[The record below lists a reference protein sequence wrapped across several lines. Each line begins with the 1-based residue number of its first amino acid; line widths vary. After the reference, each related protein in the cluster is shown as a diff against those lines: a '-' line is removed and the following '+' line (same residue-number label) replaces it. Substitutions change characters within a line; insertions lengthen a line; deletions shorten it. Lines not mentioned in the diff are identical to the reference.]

1 MSIYL
6 KITLLMMI
14 SGFVSEFFAKAQRKM
29 DTEEGKGA
37 SNAYMFWGTIDLL
50 SWATAVV
57 FAVISI
63 VKA

>member
-6 KITLLMMI
+6 KITLLMII
-14 SGFVSEFFAKAQRKM
+14 SGIVSEFFARAQRKM
-29 DTEEGKGA
+29 DADEGKGA

-50 SWATAVV
+50 SWAVAVV
-57 FAVISI
+57 FAVITI

>member
-29 DTEEGKGA
+29 DAEEGKGA
-37 SNAYMFWGTIDLL
+37 SNAYIFWGTIDLL
-50 SWATAVV
+50 SWAVAVV
-57 FAVISI
+57 FGVITI
-63 VKA
+63 LKA